1 MIVCPWKDISRYA
14 PVVPGL
20 EEAIAA
26 VAALESYE
34 PRTVALS
41 GGNKILVQQGTTK
54 AAEGRELEAHR
65 QYLDIQYVV
74 SGSEVMGWAPV
85 DSLTPSGE
93 FNVEKDAGMYTGKC
107 EFVNIQAGW
116 CYVVFPEDAHMP
128 ATHLDQPLD
137 FQKLIIKLK
146 V

>member
-1 MIVCPWKDISRYA
+1 MIICPWKELGRYA
-14 PVVPGL
+14 PIIPGL
-20 EEAIAA
+20 EEAIK
-26 VAALESYE
+26 VANSVTSFEKASYPCGE
-34 PRTVALS
+34 
-41 GGNKILVQQGTTK
+41 GNKVNTAVGPTK

-74 SGSEVMGWAPV
+74 EGSEIMGWAPV

-93 FNVEKDAGMYTGKC
+93 FNTEKDAGMYSGKC

-128 ATHLDQPLD
+128 AAHLDQPLD
-137 FQKLIIKLK
+137 FKKLIIKLK

>member
-1 MIVCPWKDISRYA
+1 MIVCPWKDLARYA
-14 PVVPGL
+14 PVIPGL
-20 EEAIAA
+20 KEAADLINNLENLDVATYPLSCGKVM
-26 VAALESYE
+26 VAA
-34 PRTVALS
+34 
-41 GGNKILVQQGTTK
+41 GTTK
-54 AAEGRELEAHR
+54 AAEGRQLEAHR

-107 EFVNIQAGW
+107 EFVNIEAGW
-116 CYVVFPEDAHMP
+116 CYVVFPEDAHAP
-128 ATHLDQPLD
+128 GTHTDEPTEY
-137 FQKLIIKLK
+137 QKLIIKLK